1 MTNTVQ
7 EALTKSFDDLTAV
20 ELASRNTFN
29 CGAPSLNDYL
39 TKKMRNHHDKNIAKS
54 YIYTENN
61 EILGYYTLTPTVID
75 LSEFDHTSVKKLKLP
90 KHQLPAMLLA
100 RLAIDSRCQGRGLG
114 ELLLAEAIFK
124 SAVAMK
130 SVGGVGLMV
139 DALDQSA
146 SNFYQ
151 KYGFAPSPTDPLL
164 LFMPLPSS

>member
-1 MTNTVQ
+1 MTTQVQ

-20 ELASRNTFN
+20 ELASRDIFD
-29 CGAPSLNDYL
+29 CGEPSLNDYL

-54 YIYTENN
+54 YLYTKNDK
-61 EILGYYTLTPTVID
+61 ILGYYTLTPAVVDFSSID
-75 LSEFDHTSVKKLKLP
+75 PTFAKKLKLP

-100 RLAIDSRCQGRGLG
+100 RLAIDSSLQGQGLG
-114 ELLLAEAIFK
+114 ELLLAEAVLK

-139 DALDQSA
+139 DALHQNA
-146 SNFYQ
+146 STFYQ
-151 KYGFAPSPTDPLL
+151 KYGFAPSPTNSLL